1 MLASTMKESGLVY
14 IGDILFDNSNERT
27 IRLENDETVVELTSY
42 AQDHTTSLKYT
53 ITIVKSDEEEPEPE
67 PTLDKIEITGPTK
80 TAYMQGEELDLSG
93 LVVTAVYSD
102 GSEVELQAGDY
113 TVSGYDPDTAGE
125 QTVTVTYGGKT
136 AAFTVT
142 VEEKQP
148 TDPTDPTDPTLSL
161 IHI

>member
-1 MLASTMKESGLVY
+1 MKKRLAYEGKTGT
-14 IGDILFDNSNERT
+14 F
-27 IRLENDETVVELTSY
+27 TV
-42 AQDHTTSLKYT
+42 
-53 ITIVKSDEEEPEPE
+53 IVAEGEEPE

-80 TAYMQGEELDLSG
+80 TEYTQGEELDLSG

-102 GSEVELQAGDY
+102 GSKSEVKAGDY

-142 VEEKQP
+142 VPP
-148 TDPTDPTDPTLSL
+148 TYLPCFIIWIFADVVFTERSL
-161 IHI
+161 LYAA